1 MHFIEYRIAHFVFEG
16 VTGRFFKITNMVYF
30 CHEDLVLSL
39 QNSADPDEMLI
50 VVAGGGGGGG
60 GCSGRVLDSRLR
72 DCRFGFA
79 GGTVLFPLA
88 RHNNPCLVLVQPRK
102 NC

>member
-16 VTGRFFKITNMVYF
+16 VTGRFFKMTNMVYF

-50 VVAGGGGGGG
+50 AEFAVAGE
-60 GCSGRVLDSRLR
+60 CSGRVLDSRLR
-72 DCRFGFA
+72 DCRFGLA
-79 GGTVLFPLA
+79 GGTVLLLLYPLA

>member
-1 MHFIEYRIAHFVFEG
+1 
-16 VTGRFFKITNMVYF
+16 MVYF

-50 VVAGGGGGGG
+50 VVAGE
-60 GCSGRVLDSRLR
+60 CIGRVLDSRLR

-79 GGTVLFPLA
+79 GGTVLYPLA

>member
-50 VVAGGGGGGG
+50 VVVVE
-60 GCSGRVLDSRLR
+60 CSGRVLGLRLR

-79 GGTVLFPLA
+79 GGTVLYP
-88 RHNNPCLVLVQPRK
+88 
-102 NC
+102 

>member
-1 MHFIEYRIAHFVFEG
+1 MHFIEYIIAHFIFEG

-39 QNSADPDEMLI
+39 QNSADPDKMLI
-50 VVAGGGGGGG
+50 VVAG

-79 GGTVLFPLA
+79 GGTVLYP
-88 RHNNPCLVLVQPRK
+88 
-102 NC
+102 

>member
-16 VTGRFFKITNMVYF
+16 VTCRFFKITNMVYF

-50 VVAGGGGGGG
+50 VVAGE
-60 GCSGRVLDSRLR
+60 CSGRVLDSRLR

-79 GGTVLFPLA
+79 GGTVLYPLA

>member
-30 CHEDLVLSL
+30 CQEDLVLSL

-50 VVAGGGGGGG
+50 AVEGE
-60 GCSGRVLDSRLR
+60 CSGRVLDLRLR

-79 GGTVLFPLA
+79 GGTVLYPLA

>member
-1 MHFIEYRIAHFVFEG
+1 MHFIEYGIAHFVFEG
-16 VTGRFFKITNMVYF
+16 VTGRFFKVTNMVYF

-50 VVAGGGGGGG
+50 VVAVE
-60 GCSGRVLDSRLR
+60 CSGRLLGSRLR

-79 GGTVLFPLA
+79 GGTVLYP
-88 RHNNPCLVLVQPRK
+88 
-102 NC
+102 

>member
-1 MHFIEYRIAHFVFEG
+1 MHFIEYRISHFVFEG
-16 VTGRFFKITNMVYF
+16 VTGRFFKIKNMVYF

-50 VVAGGGGGGG
+50 VFAGEY
-60 GCSGRVLDSRLR
+60 SGRVLDSRLR

-79 GGTVLFPLA
+79 GGTVLYP
-88 RHNNPCLVLVQPRK
+88 
-102 NC
+102 